1 LDLKDFFDLDSCD
14 LCGECLRRC
23 PVLGLSLKEAKLEIK
38 RLVEGRKTKVTL
50 RECTGCFSCNLYCPK
65 GLTPYYLILFRWY
78 ERYKEKGLPG
88 LIRLALPYQP
98 PPNIWLSLHK
108 MLPEDEK
115 MLLKSWASPTI
126 SNLRSAEVLFLG
138 CNQLLNPYIANT
150 SLFNDLTPLGSRALC
165 CGEPYFRLG
174 LFDQVSQIA
183 RRLERY
189 FKTLKI
195 KRMVFFCPAGYNM
208 FKNILP
214 EKFGVR
220 FDFEIKSLL
229 EWLWERIEGGKIK
242 IKKELSK
249 TVTIQDSCHGKSL
262 GPDFLKLSRKILNEI
277 GMEVIEM
284 EHKEEDALCCGLG
297 GVVSR
302 FSILDMVK
310 TSLRR
315 LKEAEK
321 TKAQVFA
328 PYCNGCLI
336 TFSLSS
342 MLHSPKIP
350 LFHLIELL
358 QLATG
363 EEPKHRHSLR
373 AKQLLLASSQ
383 LLIPAVIAGK
393 KGVYLKD
400 IPLEIQN
407 LNTTKSKI
415 HPP

>member
-1 LDLKDFFDLDSCD
+1 MELKDFFALDSCD
-14 LCGECLRRC
+14 LCGECLNRC
-23 PVLGLSLKEAKLEIK
+23 LVLRLSLEEAKLEIK
-38 RLVEGRKTKVTL
+38 RLVEGGKTKFAL
-50 RECTGCFSCNLYCPK
+50 RKCTGCFSCNLYCQK

-88 LIRLALPYQP
+88 LIRFALPYQP
-98 PPNIWLSLHK
+98 PPNIWSSLHK
-108 MLPEDEK
+108 MLPKDEK
-115 MLLKSWASPTI
+115 VLLKLWASPLK

-174 LFDQVSQIA
+174 LFNQVSQIA
-183 RRLERY
+183 RRLEKY
-189 FKTLKI
+189 FKTLNI

-220 FDFEIKSLL
+220 FDFETMSLL
-229 EWLWERIEGGKIK
+229 EWLWERIEKGKIR

-249 TVTIQDSCHGKSL
+249 TVTIQDSCHGKAL
-262 GPDFLKLSRKILNEI
+262 GPDFLKLSRKILNRI

-297 GVVSR
+297 GVVGR
-302 FSILDMVK
+302 FSIFDLVK

-315 LKEAEK
+315 LKEVKE

-342 MLHSPKIP
+342 ILYSPKAP

-363 EEPKHRHSLR
+363 EEPEHRHFLR
-373 AKQLLLASSQ
+373 AKQILLASSQ
-383 LLIPAVIAGK
+383 LLIPAVMARK
-393 KGVYLKD
+393 KGFYPENIPYL
-400 IPLEIQN
+400 
-407 LNTTKSKI
+407 
-415 HPP
+415 